1 MRCLFSLALLPM
13 LGATAMAQTP
23 IRITVPVTTGG
34 GTDVFARGLAGAVGT
49 GLGASSW
56 RTARVRVGPSAC
68 SRSLVR
74 ALVEGQGAT
83 FRPVFGAAMAAATQA
98 EYEAQGKVARMLGL
112 QRAR

>member
-23 IRITVPVTTGG
+23 IRIIVPVTTGG

-56 RTARVRVGPSAC
+56 RTARVRVGPSAS
-68 SRSLVR
+68 SRSSMR
-74 ALVEGQGAT
+74 ALVQDHGAT
-83 FRPVFGAAMAAATQA
+83 FRPVFGTAMAAATRS
-98 EYEAQGKVARMLGL
+98 EYEAQGEVARMLGL